1 MLNQLLELDARISAQ
16 MRLPLKK
23 GPLRAVAIFFAHS
36 GDSWFLMA
44 GLAIIWLFSQGS
56 ARLLSAKFAFAIVVQ
71 AILVLAI
78 KFTIRRS
85 RPEGDWG
92 GIYRSTDPHSFPS
105 GHAARAAMLAF
116 IAIFI
121 FSPLVGSLLAIW
133 AILVGIARVS
143 LGVHYLV
150 DVIGG
155 WLIGIVIAVFTLT
168 IFPVLSQNLPFLF

>member
-1 MLNQLLELDARISAQ
+1 MLNQLLELDTRLSAR
-16 MRLPLKK
+16 MRLPAQKS
-23 GPLRAVAIFFAHS
+23 PLRTAAIFFAHS

-44 GLAIIWLFSQGS
+44 GLAIIWLFSHGAQ
-56 ARLLSAKFAFAIVVQ
+56 RVLSAKFAFAIVVQ
-71 AILVLAI
+71 AILVLVI

-105 GHAARAAMLAF
+105 GHAARAAMLSF
-116 IAIFI
+116 IATFV
-121 FSPLVGSLLAIW
+121 FSPWMDFLLALWAVLVGTAR
-133 AILVGIARVS
+133 IA

-155 WLIGIVIAVFTLT
+155 WLIGIVIGALMLA
-168 IFPVLSQNLPFLF
+168 IFPLLSQNFPLIF